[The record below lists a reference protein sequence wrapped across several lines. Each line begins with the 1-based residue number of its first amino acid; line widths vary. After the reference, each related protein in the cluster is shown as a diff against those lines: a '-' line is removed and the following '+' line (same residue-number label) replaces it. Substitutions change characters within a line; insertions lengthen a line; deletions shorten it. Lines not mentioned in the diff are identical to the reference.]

1 MEAQETQ
8 GRAGMWIQP
17 ETRNRLKAA
26 VVRFQL
32 ETGQVQ
38 SYDSLIGWLL
48 DKYQDDISD
57 RSQAIRHET
66 A

>member
-38 SYDSLIGWLL
+38 SYDSLIDWLL

-57 RSQAIRHET
+57 RSQAMRHET